1 MAARKT
7 RRISPYADRMG
18 RFIGQLRDHE
28 GITLEQLSRGLCEK
42 SYLNKIENGD
52 REVGKLMT
60 DAFFQRLGKP
70 VEKFER
76 ILDHEEFVK
85 WTQRQEM
92 IAHLRSGRAAEAE
105 ACAAKYHESCIL
117 DRQFTEIVAI
127 DCRALR
133 GAAAEDLL
141 PMVES
146 ALRLTQPD
154 FGAIPFDNLL
164 LSQNE
169 GRLLFAHL
177 QLWEKI
183 EGSAAVAE
191 DYRALMRYFQHPRYE
206 SRERVYLYPFVACRV
221 VENDYRAGQFEE
233 ALSVCEDAL
242 AELTREKRLFA
253 YDKLLDWKQKLFD
266 ATGNPDRTP
275 GRLLEQLRLMLQRI
289 PERPELLVPCE
300 EQGHVY
306 CLNQVIRDR
315 RNLLGLSQE
324 ELSDEACGVRSVSR
338 IENEDGKVQ
347 RKNRQK
353 LLKKVNMS
361 GERYDYEIIS
371 ERYED
376 YLLRSELDRAYI
388 AKDIERATRFLSI
401 LQAKIPG
408 IPTNKQYLLKTEV
421 IIKSLL
427 PANHPDALSNDK
439 QGKTLEEIVNITL
452 PVDFNRI
459 DTWPVSVLSVNEILT
474 LMITA
479 LCYKKQ
485 EQRKKCLM
493 LLLFIK
499 ECIEHTKTSPAY
511 YGDLYIR
518 LIINL
523 AYSLNMEKRFCEAE
537 HILLECSK
545 LLLENQHSYQ
555 LARCLCAAAHNIEA
569 QLPCLAEDER
579 EVRKKEAF
587 ELLEQAY
594 AMAIISNDHRGRQHI
609 ADHCEKVYSK
619 KFNHEL
625 QCRNHPKAR
634 K

>member
-105 ACAAKYHESCIL
+105 ACAAKYRESCIL

-127 DCRALR
+127 DCRVLR
-133 GAAAEDLL
+133 GAEAGDLL
-141 PMVES
+141 PMVEN

-154 FGAIPFDNLL
+154 FGAVPFDNLL

-177 QLWEKI
+177 QLREKM

-206 SRERVYLYPFVACRV
+206 SRERVYLYPYVACRV

-233 ALSVCEDAL
+233 ALAVCEDAL

-266 ATGNPDRTP
+266 ATGNPDKTP
-275 GRLLEQLRLMLQRI
+275 GWLLEQLRLMLQRI
-289 PERPELLVPCE
+289 PECAELLIPCE

-324 ELSDEACGVRSVSR
+324 DLSDEACGVRSVSR
-338 IENEDGKVQ
+338 IENEDRKVQ
-347 RKNRQK
+347 RKNRMR

-376 YLLRSELDRAYI
+376 YLLRSELDRAL
-388 AKDIERATRFLSI
+388 ATKNLDKAERLLTLLKERL
-401 LQAKIPG
+401 PD
-408 IPTNKQYLLKTEV
+408 IPTNQHYLIRKEATIKVFQSKAMSTEITIDEQKTRVEE
-421 IIKSLL
+421 
-427 PANHPDALSNDK
+427 ALH
-439 QGKTLEEIVNITL
+439 LTL
-452 PVDFNRI
+452 PRDI
-459 DTWPVSVLSVNEILT
+459 STITEWPVSVLTINEIFS
-474 LMITA
+474 LMIYSTW
-479 LCYKKQ
+479 CKQ
-485 EQRKKCLM
+485 QGQREKCLEI
-493 LLLFIK
+493 LLYLK
-499 ECIEHTKTSPAY
+499 HCLEHTEADASY
-511 YGDLYIR
+511 YEDLYTGIGATISTIWND
-518 LIINL
+518 LGM
-523 AYSLNMEKRFCEAE
+523 YCKSKEMTSKCLN
-537 HILLECSK
+537 
-545 LLLENQHSYQ
+545 LLLENRKSNR
-555 LARCLCAAAHNIEA
+555 LAHYVYGIACNIEA
-569 QLPCLAEDER
+569 QLLNMPSAVRQEHQDEITT
-579 EVRKKEAF
+579 
-587 ELLEQAY
+587 LLQQAY
-594 AMAIISNDHRGRQHI
+594 AAAQIGNDYRGQQHI
-609 ADHCEKVYSK
+609 KLRCEKYGII
-619 KFNHEL
+619 L
-625 QCRNHPKAR
+625 
-634 K
+634 

>member
-154 FGAIPFDNLL
+154 FGTVPLDTLL

-177 QLWEKI
+177 QLWEKM

-206 SRERVYLYPFVACRV
+206 SRERVYLFPYVACRV

-233 ALSVCEDAL
+233 ALAVCEDAL

-266 ATGNPDRTP
+266 ATGNPDKTP
-275 GRLLEQLRLMLQRI
+275 GWLLEQLRLMLQRI
-289 PERPELLVPCE
+289 PERAELLVPCE

-324 ELSDEACGVRSVSR
+324 DLSDEACGLRSVSR
-338 IENEDGKVQ
+338 IENEDRKVQ
-347 RKNRQK
+347 RKNRMK

-376 YLLRSELDRAYI
+376 YLLRSELDRATA
-388 AKDIERATRFLSI
+388 AKNWDEASRLLSVLKERV
-401 LQAKIPG
+401 PD
-408 IPTNKQYLLKTEV
+408 IPTNQQYLLKKEV
-421 IIKSLL
+421 LFRGSL
-427 PANHPDALSNDK
+427 PENHPEKTSLEK
-439 QGKTLEEIVNITL
+439 QMQLLEKAIHRTL
-452 PVDFNRI
+452 PLDLKKI
-459 DTWPVSVLSVNEILT
+459 SSWPVSVLAVNEILC
-474 LMITA
+474 LMMYA
-479 LCYKKQ
+479 VRFRKQ
-485 EQRKKCLM
+485 QTEDMYLLILSYVKKCLENSTRDISYYDDLYTRLVVM
-493 LLLFIK
+493 IASVQNDLGHFAESEKMSL
-499 ECIEHTKTSPAY
+499 ECIQ
-511 YGDLYIR
+511 
-518 LIINL
+518 L
-523 AYSLNMEKRFCEAE
+523 A
-537 HILLECSK
+537 
-545 LLLENQHSYQ
+545 LENQRSFR
-555 LARCLCAAAHNIEA
+555 LAHYLYVVACNIEA
-569 QLPCLAEDER
+569 QIPNCPAELQR
-579 EVRKKEAF
+579 QRKQDAISF
-587 ELLEQAY
+587 LRQAY
-594 AMAIISNDHRGRQHI
+594 AAAQISSDSRGQKHI
-609 ADHCEKVYSK
+609 AQYCYKTYGITLSPD
-619 KFNHEL
+619 
-625 QCRNHPKAR
+625 R
-634 K
+634 

>member
-1 MAARKT
+1 MTARKT

-92 IAHLRSGRAAEAE
+92 IAHLRNGRAAEAE

-133 GAAAEDLL
+133 GAKAEDLL
-141 PMVES
+141 PMVEN

-154 FGAIPFDNLL
+154 FGAVPFDTLL

-177 QLWEKI
+177 QLREKI

-206 SRERVYLYPFVACRV
+206 SRERVYLFPYVACRV
-221 VENDYRAGQFEE
+221 VENDYQAGQFDE
-233 ALSVCEDAL
+233 ALAVCEDAL

-253 YDKLLDWKQKLFD
+253 YDKLLEWKQKLFD
-266 ATGNPDRTP
+266 ATGNPDKTP
-275 GRLLEQLRLMLQRI
+275 GWLLEQLRLMLQRI
-289 PERPELLVPCE
+289 PERAELLVPCE

-324 ELSDEACGVRSVSR
+324 DLSDDACGLRSVSR

-376 YLLRSELDRAYI
+376 YLLRSELDRAI
-388 AKDIERATRFLSI
+388 VAKEWVDASRLLSFLKERV
-401 LQAKIPG
+401 PD
-408 IPTNKQYLLKTEV
+408 IPTNRQYIMKNDVTIKNAWNDRALNKVNLEEKKQQLREV
-421 IIKSLL
+421 ISL
-427 PANHPDALSNDK
+427 
-439 QGKTLEEIVNITL
+439 TL
-452 PVDFNRI
+452 PLNLKELN
-459 DTWPVSVLSVNEILT
+459 TWPIGILSINEILT
-474 LMITA
+474 LLSYA
-479 LCYKKQ
+479 YCCEKEHNFK
-485 EQRKKCLM
+485 ECLEV
-493 LLLFIK
+493 LLFIK
-499 ECIEHTKTSPAY
+499 KCLENTGSDMTFYE
-511 YGDLYIR
+511 DLYTRVGTSVSSVLNDLGLYADAAKLLSECMTISLGTGNSRR
-518 LIINL
+518 LGEYLYGEACNL
-523 AYSLNMEKRFCEAE
+523 EVQA
-537 HILLECSK
+537 LEC
-545 LLLENQHSYQ
+545 
-555 LARCLCAAAHNIEA
+555 
-569 QLPCLAEDER
+569 EDFQE
-579 EVRKKEAF
+579 KAF
-587 ELLEQAY
+587 ELLTQAY
-594 AMAIISNDHRGRQHI
+594 AAAKIRGDTVGQQHI
-609 ADHCEKVYSK
+609 KNYCFTKY
-619 KFNHEL
+619 
-625 QCRNHPKAR
+625 CREINY
-634 K
+634 